1 MFQSIPATLLL
12 AYSNHDDYLA
22 ADAASGSLARGFA
35 HLRGILGKG
44 RPNRPQDVR
53 RPAPRLEARP
63 VHAA

>member
-12 AYSNHDDYLA
+12 AYSNNDDYLA
-22 ADAASGSLARGFA
+22 ADAASTTLARGFA

-44 RPNRPQDVR
+44 RSGRPQSGAR
-53 RPAPRLEARP
+53 TAPRLQARP